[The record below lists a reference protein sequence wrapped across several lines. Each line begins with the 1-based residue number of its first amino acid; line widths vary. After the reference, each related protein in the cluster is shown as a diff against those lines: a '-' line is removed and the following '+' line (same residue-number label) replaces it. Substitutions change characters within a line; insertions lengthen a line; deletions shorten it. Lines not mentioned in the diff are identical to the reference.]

1 VYLGGLV
8 CDNGVKLLKD
18 LRSVLGPKLPI
29 GGPDGWTPESATLA
43 AGSAA
48 QGFYITYAGQP
59 LGTLG
64 PVKGLTAY
72 AMVKGQMPPY
82 PVYQGQSA
90 QVLLDAIARS
100 NGTRSSVSDQLF
112 KTNVK
117 NGIMGTFHFDK
128 YGDISPNKY
137 ITIEV
142 LKGNAGV
149 YKSFVLTK
157 VNA

>member
-1 VYLGGLV
+1 
-8 CDNGVKLLKD
+8 
-18 LRSVLGPKLPI
+18 
-29 GGPDGWTPESATLA
+29 
-43 AGSAA
+43 
-48 QGFYITYAGQP
+48 
-59 LGTLG
+59 
-64 PVKGLTAY
+64 
-72 AMVKGQMPPY
+72 MPPY

-100 NGTRSSVSDQLF
+100 NGTRSSVSAELF

-128 YGDISPNKY
+128 FGDIAPTKY

-149 YKSFVLTK
+149 YAGVVVTK